1 MQTEDRCQ
9 PQVRPTLHNILTYT
23 NDFPIVIFKLNNHF
37 SDFFLGLDTAFVCT
51 TLLYF
56 LLRILNMSEETC
68 AKSDGCQKQSARKQH
83 EEIEMFERQVIL
95 DEERKQGY
103 IVVQLAISSLCTF
116 SFQSN
121 TQVFFAENKNKQA
134 TKAATK
140 SKQEKAKPQKNCF
153 AIEYC
158 HIIKF

>member
-68 AKSDGCQKQSARKQH
+68 AKSDGCQKQSARKQN

-116 SFQSN
+116 LSN
-121 TQVFFAENKNKQA
+121 QILRCFLQKTKTSRQQRRQQKASKKKQNPKK
-134 TKAATK
+134 TVLLL
-140 SKQEKAKPQKNCF
+140 N
-153 AIEYC
+153 IV
-158 HIIKF
+158 IK